1 MRRPKTGEDY
11 PLFVERCIIP
21 RKQSARDSFLPSFLR
36 LGMEIRLGR
45 GQLKRRLV
53 FARVVKHLT
62 EPIPLRFDRSRN
74 ERERP
79 ESNNRKISNS
89 KFFRRRKRSIPRN
102 NRNALDKTM
111 PRLTKQD
118 EFSPKRHVRVRITI
132 NRARR
137 RRDGGHFRVSRATFS
152 RNALTRFPG
161 SSTSIHSASHGVHE
175 LHKDV

>member
-1 MRRPKTGEDY
+1 MHHPSQT
-11 PLFVERCIIP
+11 ER
-21 RKQSARDSFLPSFLR
+21 ARFLPSFLPSFGDGDSAR
-36 LGMEIRLGR
+36 ARPAQETARICS
-45 GQLKRRLV
+45 RRETLNRTN
-53 FARVVKHLT
+53 F
-62 EPIPLRFDRSRN
+62 PLRFDRSRN
-74 ERERP
+74 ERECP

-111 PRLTKQD
+111 LHLTKQD